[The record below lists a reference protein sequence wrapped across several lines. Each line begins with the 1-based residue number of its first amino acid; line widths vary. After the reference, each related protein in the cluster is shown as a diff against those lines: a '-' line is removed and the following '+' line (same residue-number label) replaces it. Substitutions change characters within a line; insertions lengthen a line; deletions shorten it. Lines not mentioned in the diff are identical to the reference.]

1 MRSLTSPTLL
11 AIGGLLS
18 LAAAMGIGRF
28 VYTPILPFMVD
39 GLNLSADDAGL
50 IASANFLGY
59 LIGALFGAMRGLP
72 GSARSWFLG
81 ALFASAATTGLM
93 GTVTS
98 LETFLALRFIGG
110 VASALVLVFSS
121 SLILD
126 RLRTSGKPGL
136 SAVHFAGVGSGIA
149 FSALLIALLALAN
162 ASSSDLWFAAGGA
175 SLLLLLISANLVPA
189 QSNVPTMEVPAP
201 EQGPVSDKLQ
211 LDGSLIRLIFAYGLF
226 GFGYVITATFVSV
239 LARTT
244 PDLQPSE
251 PYVWLIVGLAAA
263 PSIFIWN
270 QISERTGARRA
281 IALACLTEAVGV
293 SLTVLSQ
300 EPLIFRFGA
309 ALLGGTFMG
318 ITALGLVEARAHL
331 AKLGT
336 ADPRRILAL
345 MTASFGLGQ
354 MAGPWFAGELYT
366 LTGSFEA
373 PTLCAAAALVVAA
386 LLVVR

>member
-1 MRSLTSPTLL
+1 
-11 AIGGLLS
+11 
-18 LAAAMGIGRF
+18 MGIGRF

-39 GLNLSADDAGL
+39 GLNLSTDDAGL

-59 LIGALFGAMRGLP
+59 LVGALFGTMRGLP
-72 GSARSWFLG
+72 GSTRTWFLG
-81 ALFASAATTGLM
+81 ALFTSAATTGLM

-98 LETFLALRFIGG
+98 VEAFLALRFAGG

-126 RLRTSGKPGL
+126 HLRAIGRSGL
-136 SAVHFAGVGSGIA
+136 SAVHFAGVGCGIA
-149 FSALLIALLALAN
+149 FSALLIALLAQAH
-162 ASSSDLWFAAGGA
+162 ASWADLWFAAGGA
-175 SLLLLLISANLVPA
+175 SIFLLLLSARLVPA
-189 QSNVPTMEVPAP
+189 QPSVSSFEEAAP
-201 EQGPVSDKLQ
+201 KQHPVSDKLQ
-211 LDGSLIRLIFAYGLF
+211 LDSALVRLVVAYGLF

-244 PDLQPSE
+244 PTLQPSE

-270 QISERTGARRA
+270 QISARTGARRA
-281 IALACLTEAVGV
+281 IALACLFEAVGV

-300 EPLIFRFGA
+300 DPVIFMFGA

-336 ADPRRILAL
+336 VDPRRILAL

-354 MAGPWFAGELYT
+354 MVGPWFAGELST
-366 LTGSFEA
+366 LTGSLEA

>member
-1 MRSLTSPTLL
+1 
-11 AIGGLLS
+11 
-18 LAAAMGIGRF
+18 MGIGRF

-126 RLRTSGKPGL
+126 RLRSLGKPGL

-149 FSALLIALLALAN
+149 FSALLIALLALTN
-162 ASSSDLWFAAGGA
+162 AGWSDLWFAAGGA
-175 SLLLLLISANLVPA
+175 SLLLLLISAKLVPA
-189 QSNVPTMEVPAP
+189 QSNAP
-201 EQGPVSDKLQ
+201 ISEEAAPVRGPDLDKLQ
-211 LDGSLIRLIFAYGLF
+211 LDGSLIRLIVAYGLF

-244 PDLQPSE
+244 PALQPSE

-270 QISERTGARRA
+270 QISGRTGARRA

-300 EPLIFRFGA
+300 EPLIFMFGA